1 VKPKQLPV
9 KKILPLDNT
18 IPAYVVPSLY
28 VPMPPEYAYKY
39 VPDDAESMLQAL
51 QYNIQCALEN
61 LLVGRYHNREDRHR
75 IEATIQQVIA
85 NAPYPYNQFRVE
97 MSELSPTNPNGLAFR
112 IHPAE

>member
-1 VKPKQLPV
+1 VKHKQAPI
-9 KKILPLDNT
+9 KKHAGVRRLKDLTP
-18 IPAYVVPSLY
+18 PSMYVSVEGPSD
-28 VPMPPEYAYKY
+28 PEA
-39 VPDDAESMLQAL
+39 SLQAL

-85 NAPYPYNQFRVE
+85 NAPYPYNTYQVE
-97 MSELSPTNPNGLAFR
+97 MSEPSPDNPDGLAFR